1 MILTC
6 TASRFNDVRALPV
19 DMSENAAIVA
29 RIIEHNTGG
38 QNRATIDRDHIGVIA
53 TQHGRFDGDIDDSI
67 AEARAEGYIE
77 EQDGEYV
84 ATEKVWDLVPG
95 TTR

>member
-1 MILTC
+1 
-6 TASRFNDVRALPV
+6 
-19 DMSENAAIVA
+19 MSENAAIIA

-38 QNRATIDRDHIGVIA
+38 QNRATIDRAHIAVIA
-53 TQHGRFDGDIDDSI
+53 SHHSRFDGDLDNAIT
-67 AEARAEGYIE
+67 EALSEGYIE

-84 ATEKVWDLVPG
+84 ATEKVWNLVPG

>member
-1 MILTC
+1 
-6 TASRFNDVRALPV
+6 
-19 DMSENAAIVA
+19 MSENAAIVA

-38 QNRATIDRDHIGVIA
+38 QNRETIDRDHIDVIA

-67 AEARAEGYIE
+67 AEALAEGYIE

-84 ATEKVWDLVPG
+84 ATERVWETVPG
-95 TTR
+95 KSRP

>member
-1 MILTC
+1 
-6 TASRFNDVRALPV
+6 
-19 DMSENAAIVA
+19 MSENAAIIA

-67 AEARAEGYIE
+67 AEALAEGYIE

-84 ATEKVWDLVPG
+84 ATENVWDLVPG

>member
-1 MILTC
+1 M
-6 TASRFNDVRALPV
+6 
-19 DMSENAAIVA
+19 
-29 RIIEHNTGG
+29 
-38 QNRATIDRDHIGVIA
+38 IA

-67 AEARAEGYIE
+67 VEALAEGYIE

-84 ATEKVWDLVPG
+84 ATENVWDLVPG

>member
-1 MILTC
+1 
-6 TASRFNDVRALPV
+6 
-19 DMSENAAIVA
+19 MSENAAIVA

-38 QNRATIDRDHIGVIA
+38 QNRATIDCDHIGVTA

-67 AEARAEGYIE
+67 AEALDEGYIE

>member
-1 MILTC
+1 MLTSI
-6 TASRFNDVRALPV
+6 AHRFNDVRALPL
-19 DMSENAAIVA
+19 DISENAAIVA

-67 AEARAEGYIE
+67 VEALAEGYIE

-84 ATEKVWDLVPG
+84 ATENVWDLVPG

>member
-1 MILTC
+1 
-6 TASRFNDVRALPV
+6 
-19 DMSENAAIVA
+19 MSENAAIIA

-38 QNRATIDRDHIGVIA
+38 QNRATIDRPHIGVIA
-53 TQHGRFDGDIDDSI
+53 SQHSRFDGDLDDAI
-67 AEARAEGYIE
+67 TEALAEGYIE

-84 ATEKVWDLVPG
+84 ATEKVWTFIPG